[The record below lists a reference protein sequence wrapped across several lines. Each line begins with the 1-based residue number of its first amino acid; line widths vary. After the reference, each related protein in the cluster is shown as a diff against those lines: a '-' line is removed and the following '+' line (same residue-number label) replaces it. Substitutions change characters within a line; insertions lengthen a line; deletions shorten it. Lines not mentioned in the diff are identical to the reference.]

1 MPKTPA
7 PIAAIAAAIA
17 AATPCAASN
26 MPLDRVAGELALEEI
41 ENTTNIVTL
50 ADGTNTVVLHPGYRR
65 MSLNGIA
72 VWLNSPAEA
81 DFRKTS
87 RLSGSDV
94 THLLKPILDGI
105 RCGDATNIPPM
116 RVFIDPGHGGEDA
129 GAISTATGQNE
140 KDVVLDISMRLGELL
155 VDSGCEVAFSR
166 TNDTFVTLA
175 GRGELAAREN
185 ADIFVSIHAN
195 TSARG
200 EARGIETYT
209 LAFKGCDST
218 SGDARIAKKS
228 WPANAFDA
236 KSSYLGFCIHSAVNT
251 ERGDADRGL
260 RHARF
265 QVLRQAPCPAILIEC
280 GFLSN
285 DAENASLESP
295 RYRQR
300 LAVAIA
306 KGIQAYRASARV
318 AQSPPPAA
326 NPEDAPAKKQDGN
339 VGDIVA
345 ASTENTAAQAES
357 QDK

>member
-17 AATPCAASN
+17 AATACAASN
-26 MPLDRVAGELALEEI
+26 LTIDKVAGELALKEI
-41 ENTTNIVTL
+41 DNATNIVTL
-50 ADGTNTVVLHPGYRR
+50 ADGTNTVVIHPGYRR

-81 DFRKTS
+81 DFRETS
-87 RLSGSDV
+87 RLSKEDV
-94 THLLKPILDGI
+94 SRLLQPILDGI
-105 RCGDATNIPPM
+105 RGGNATNIPPL
-116 RVFIDPGHGGEDA
+116 RVFIDPGHGGDDA
-129 GAISTATGQNE
+129 GAISAATGQKE

-155 VDSGCEVAFSR
+155 VDGGCEVAFSR

-175 GRGELAAREN
+175 GRGELAAGEK

-218 SGDARIAKKS
+218 SGDARITKKS

-236 KSSYLGFCIHSAVNT
+236 ESSYLGFCIHSAVNT

-265 QVLRQAPCPAILIEC
+265 QVLRQSTCPAILVEC

-285 DAENASLESP
+285 GAENASLASP

-306 KGIQAYRASARV
+306 NGIQAYRASVRLA
-318 AQSPPPAA
+318 
-326 NPEDAPAKKQDGN
+326 PEK
-339 VGDIVA
+339 
-345 ASTENTAAQAES
+345 AQAETTGDAADS
-357 QDK
+357 PKADNAGDAETANAGNTETQDEPQDQ